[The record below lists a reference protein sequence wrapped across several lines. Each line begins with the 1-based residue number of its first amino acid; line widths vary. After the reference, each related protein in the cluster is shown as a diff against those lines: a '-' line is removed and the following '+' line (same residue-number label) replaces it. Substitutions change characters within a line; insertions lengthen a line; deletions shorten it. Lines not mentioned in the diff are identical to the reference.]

1 MQLRYRL
8 LALSLLALA
17 LFAHPARA
25 VPSFAEQTGQPCS
38 ACHIGAFGPQLT
50 AFGRQFKLNGYT
62 MSDGA
67 DHIPLA
73 AMAQFSFNHT
83 AADQNP
89 KAAPGFRANDNASLD
104 EASLFYAGAI
114 TDHVGI
120 FAQALYSGV
129 GHAFAWG
136 DLDLRYADTTTLAG
150 KDLVYGVTFNN
161 EPSVTDLWNTTPAWG
176 FPFAR
181 SFLAPTPSGTA
192 VVDGVLDQ
200 QVVGLGGYTQW
211 DDLVYLELN
220 LYRSLRQGEL
230 TPLGTL
236 DARQLDGNNPYWR
249 VALQHSFGDHY
260 VELGTYGM
268 DAELFP
274 RATQSLGA
282 DHALDT
288 AIDGS
293 YQWTFLNDYTLAAYS
308 TYILESRN
316 NDASH
321 LLLGARS
328 SDSLK
333 TFRAN
338 ASFTVEDTYTANVQR
353 FNTVGTTDGPIF
365 GGSPNSAGW
374 IGELDYTPTGK
385 SESFLPSWLNVK
397 FALQYVDYTRF
408 NGSEDHASDKN
419 TLYLLS
425 WFAVPLGN

>member
-50 AFGRQFKLNGYT
+50 AFGRQFKLTGYT
-62 MSDGA
+62 LNDGSS
-67 DHIPLA
+67 HIPLA
-73 AMAQFSFNHT
+73 ALAQFSFTHT

-89 KAAPGFRANDNASLD
+89 RAAPGFRANDNATLD
-104 EASLFYAGAI
+104 EASLFYAGAL
-114 TDHVGI
+114 TEHAGV

-150 KDLVYGVTFNN
+150 KDLIYGLTFNN
-161 EPSVTDLWNTTPAWG
+161 DPSIQDLWNTTPVWG
-176 FPFAR
+176 FPFAH
-181 SFLAPTPSGTA
+181 SFLAPTPSASA
-192 VVDGVLDQ
+192 VVDGTLAQ
-200 QVVGLGGYTQW
+200 QVVGLGAYTQW
-211 DDLVYLELN
+211 NDLLYLEFD
-220 LYRSLRQGEL
+220 LYRSLGQQEL

-236 DARQLDGNNPYWR
+236 DARQLDGDNPYWR

-268 DAELFP
+268 DANVFP
-274 RATQSLGA
+274 RATQSFGT
-282 DHALDT
+282 DHALDV
-288 AIDGS
+288 AVDGS
-293 YQWTFLNDYTLAAYS
+293 YQWTFLNDYTLAAYA
-308 TYILESRN
+308 TYILESRTEN
-316 NDASH
+316 ASH
-321 LLLGARS
+321 PLLGTFT

-333 TFRAN
+333 TFRTN
-338 ASFTVEDTYTANVQR
+338 VSFTVEDTYTANVQR
-353 FNTVGTTDGPIF
+353 FNMVGTTDPALF

-385 SESFLPSWLNVK
+385 ADSFLPSWLNVK

-408 NGSEDHASDKN
+408 DGSVDHASDKN

-425 WFAVPLGN
+425 WFAVPLD

>member
-25 VPSFAEQTGQPCS
+25 VPSFAEQTGQPCA

-50 AFGRQFKLNGYT
+50 AFGRQFKLTGYT
-62 MSDGA
+62 LNDGG
-67 DHIPLA
+67 DHTLLA
-73 AMAQFSFNHT
+73 AVAQFSFNHT
-83 AADQNP
+83 AADQDP
-89 KAAPGFRANDNASLD
+89 KAAPGFRANDNATLD
-104 EASLFYAGAI
+104 VASLFYAGAL
-114 TDHVGI
+114 TDHAGI

-136 DLDLRYADTTTLAG
+136 NLDLRYADTTTLAG
-150 KDLVYGVTFNN
+150 KDLIYGLTFNN
-161 EPSVTDLWNTTPAWG
+161 DPSVQDLWNTTPVWG
-176 FPFAR
+176 FPFAH
-181 SFLAPTPSGTA
+181 SFLAPTPSASA
-192 VVDGVLDQ
+192 VVDGTLAQ
-200 QVVGLGGYTQW
+200 QVVGLGAYTQW
-211 DDLVYLELN
+211 NDLLYLEVD

-236 DARQLDGNNPYWR
+236 DARQLDGDNPYWR
-249 VALQHSFGDHY
+249 AALQHSFGDHY

-268 DAELFP
+268 EASVFP
-274 RATQSLGA
+274 RATQSLGT
-282 DHALDT
+282 DHAVDV
-288 AIDGS
+288 AVDGS
-293 YQWTFLNDYTLAAYS
+293 YQWSFLNDYTLAAYS
-308 TYILESRN
+308 TYILESRTEN
-316 NDASH
+316 ASH
-321 LLLGARS
+321 PLLGTS
-328 SDSLK
+328 TSDSLK

-353 FNTVGTTDGPIF
+353 FNMVGTTDPALF

-385 SESFLPSWLNVK
+385 SDSFLPSWLNVK

-408 NGSEDHASDKN
+408 DGTADHASDKN

-425 WFAVPLGN
+425 WFAVPLG